1 MISRHSF
8 DVCGK
13 SVSELKAALLRAA
26 VLKDGAGDL
35 TMWLCWDCV
44 APYMVMP
51 LVGGASCGE
60 SDWTK
65 PRLSMRLGGE
75 RQRGGWGGGERRR
88 GEER

>member
-1 MISRHSF
+1 
-8 DVCGK
+8 
-13 SVSELKAALLRAA
+13 
-26 VLKDGAGDL
+26 
-35 TMWLCWDCV
+35 MWLCWDCV

-75 RQRGGWGGGERRR
+75 RQRGGGGGEERNVRSPPEDTEAANASRRR
-88 GEER
+88 RWRLQPLG